1 MPAKLPPYNIL
12 KYANLGGVS
21 QVGGNVQFGN
31 NQYNFSNG
39 NDLLMLMLMNIREV
53 LRRPLLAEAH
63 RTQLMEWIEA
73 LEQPDVVLNLDGI
86 RDELMKL
93 KDQMNDLEVTQHKKL
108 KIWLNRSQQRADF
121 RRRMKAFREEQEVVP
136 SLLFCLSGDA
146 EMDGTEDAAAMLF
159 DNYLTNIMKVAGGR
173 NVREHRINDP
183 LTLINPADALYEFE
197 NILSEVVIGKV
208 DDKQEALVQLLQED
222 AFRHKHLMA
231 RCRVRTWTDEGLKAF
246 FNTWLQA
253 FTRDRL
259 CPFVLL
265 LEFANPDCERLQLL
279 VDTCFQGKQ
288 VAILPPLA
296 EIEAQDLT
304 DFYDRVLDL
313 PGYSQYRDLFDEHS
327 LTATDMPL
335 RYRKAINKLQLKIR

>member
-1 MPAKLPPYNIL
+1 MPANVPPDNIL
-12 KYANLGGVS
+12 KNANLGNVS
-21 QVGGNVQFGN
+21 QVGGDVQFGN
-31 NQYNFSNG
+31 NQYINDNS
-39 NDLLMLMLMNIREV
+39 NDLLMLIREV

-63 RTQLMEWIEA
+63 RTQLMQWIEA
-73 LEQPDVVLNLDGI
+73 LEQPDGVSKLPGI

-159 DNYLTNIMKVAGGR
+159 DYHLTDLMRDGPNGQK
-173 NVREHRINDP
+173 HRINDP

-231 RCRVRTWTDEGLKAF
+231 RCRVRTWTDIGLKAF
-246 FNTWLQA
+246 FNTWLEA
-253 FTRDRL
+253 FTRHRL

-265 LEFANPDCERLQLL
+265 MEFANPDCERLQLL
-279 VDTCFQGKQ
+279 VDTYFQGKQ

-313 PGYSQYRDLFDEHS
+313 TGYTQYRDLFDEHS
-327 LTATDMPL
+327 LTAADTPL
-335 RYRKAINKLQLKIR
+335 RYRPAIHKLQLKIR